1 MDKQKTAQLLDA
13 FAEMRR
19 TWDELVGLQPDIVVA
34 GGSLSGLDL
43 TNLAQAVVAHQNAA
57 DALKREIMKLQLGDV

>member
-34 GGSLSGLDL
+34 GGPLSGLDL

>member
-1 MDKQKTAQLLDA
+1 MNKQKTAQLLDA

>member
-1 MDKQKTAQLLDA
+1 MDKRKAAALLDT

-34 GGSLSGLDL
+34 GGSFTGADL
-43 TNLAQAVVAHQNAA
+43 GELAQALVAHQNAA
-57 DALKREIMKLQLGDV
+57 AALKRAIMELQLGDV

>member
-1 MDKQKTAQLLDA
+1 MPRDLLDT

-34 GGSLSGLDL
+34 GGSFTGADLVKLSGAL
-43 TNLAQAVVAHQNAA
+43 VAHQNAA
-57 DALKREIMKLQLGDV
+57 DKLKRAIMELQLGDV

>member
-1 MDKQKTAQLLDA
+1 MNKQKTAQLLDA

-34 GGSLSGLDL
+34 AGSLSGLDL